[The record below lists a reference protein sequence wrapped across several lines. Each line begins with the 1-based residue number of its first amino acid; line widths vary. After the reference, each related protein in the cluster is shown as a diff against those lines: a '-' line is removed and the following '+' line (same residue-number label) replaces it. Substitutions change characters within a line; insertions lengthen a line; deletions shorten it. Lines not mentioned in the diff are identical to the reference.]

1 MKYRLLALLLALVL
15 SLGMLTAC
23 GSTGTTSE
31 SPAQT
36 SESPDAT
43 PAVETEEPEV
53 MSSESAPA
61 EESEIVPSEPPAS
74 EEPAPE
80 EPVTTKLS
88 DELVTLTYWQAWPPF
103 LSSIS
108 EPQDAAMFAELEEIL
123 NVRLEITAVD
133 TETSAEKL
141 SLMCASG
148 DMTDMIQGMRNYSGG
163 STKALDDEVIIDLLP
178 LIEEYAPNYWSIMQS
193 DDNIYKS
200 VLNDDGAVPELFGMY
215 TEYYYTDQG
224 YFIRQDYLEQL
235 GLPLPTTLDDLE
247 NILAAF
253 QSELGIKDPIVIL
266 YEGNCAFLSTALNA
280 TDYVENG
287 KYISQATAD
296 ETKAFY
302 EKLHE
307 WYEKGYINADF
318 TSYNYSNTKPPED
331 VVTSGNA
338 GMFSEDVAS
347 ISTYYDLMADVEG
360 FALSALPQV
369 KLNADDALHTG
380 YIGKKVSDKY
390 TLAISSNCSPEN
402 QIYAIQFMDYLFSD
416 EGMILANFGIEGDTY
431 VIGDNGE
438 PQFTD
443 KILNNPDFPW
453 QLCQSLFINP
463 GFPCV
468 VNLEVERMTYNE
480 CQMNAVDIW
489 NRNFADSSMTAP
501 TAMLTYT
508 ADESAARAQ
517 YATDIQTYQEE
528 MRLKFITGALD
539 IDAEW
544 DTYCKA
550 LKDMGIDRVVEID
563 QAAYDRYLNR

>member
-61 EESEIVPSEPPAS
+61 GESEIVPSEPPAS

-193 DDNIYKS
+193 DDNIYK
-200 VLNDDGAVPELFGMY
+200 
-215 TEYYYTDQG
+215 
-224 YFIRQDYLEQL
+224 
-235 GLPLPTTLDDLE
+235 
-247 NILAAF
+247 
-253 QSELGIKDPIVIL
+253 KL
-266 YEGNCAFLSTALNA
+266 Y
-280 TDYVENG
+280 
-287 KYISQATAD
+287 Q
-296 ETKAFY
+296 
-302 EKLHE
+302 
-307 WYEKGYINADF
+307 
-318 TSYNYSNTKPPED
+318 
-331 VVTSGNA
+331 
-338 GMFSEDVAS
+338 
-347 ISTYYDLMADVEG
+347 
-360 FALSALPQV
+360 
-369 KLNADDALHTG
+369 
-380 YIGKKVSDKY
+380 
-390 TLAISSNCSPEN
+390 
-402 QIYAIQFMDYLFSD
+402 
-416 EGMILANFGIEGDTY
+416 
-431 VIGDNGE
+431 
-438 PQFTD
+438 
-443 KILNNPDFPW
+443 
-453 QLCQSLFINP
+453 
-463 GFPCV
+463 
-468 VNLEVERMTYNE
+468 
-480 CQMNAVDIW
+480 
-489 NRNFADSSMTAP
+489 
-501 TAMLTYT
+501 
-508 ADESAARAQ
+508 
-517 YATDIQTYQEE
+517 
-528 MRLKFITGALD
+528 
-539 IDAEW
+539 
-544 DTYCKA
+544 
-550 LKDMGIDRVVEID
+550 
-563 QAAYDRYLNR
+563 